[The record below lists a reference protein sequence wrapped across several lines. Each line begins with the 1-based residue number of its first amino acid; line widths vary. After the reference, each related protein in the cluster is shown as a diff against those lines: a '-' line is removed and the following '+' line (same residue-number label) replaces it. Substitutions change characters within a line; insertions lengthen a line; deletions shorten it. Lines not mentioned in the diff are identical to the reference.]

1 MMHFDLPLE
10 KTNMIGTRPSQGT
23 FGIHAAQVIAPGDP
37 FRSVLLFRMAKLG
50 GGHMPHLG
58 STEIDREGVALIHD
72 WVRKLSAETAKETT
86 GNEAAAK
93 LRKDEAADLDRL
105 RAANPSKDQTELTDR
120 LLSSTSGA
128 LMLLHSVD
136 DGTLPQSVAAQAI
149 EKATQHNDVSIRDL
163 FERFLPA
170 EKRIKRLGSVVRTE
184 QILALSGDSARGRK
198 LFLETA
204 NISCKNCHRIQKE
217 GKEVGPELT
226 TIGKK
231 LTRAQLLESIL
242 EPSKLIDPKYV
253 THLAETDDGRILT
266 GLLMSKDDNEVVLK
280 DAQDKVT
287 RIPTKQIE
295 QLVPQ
300 RQSLMP
306 DLLFRDMT
314 AQQVADLL
322 EYLGSLK

>member
-1 MMHFDLPLE
+1 
-10 KTNMIGTRPSQGT
+10 
-23 FGIHAAQVIAPGDP
+23 
-37 FRSVLLFRMAKLG
+37 
-50 GGHMPHLG
+50 MPHIG
-58 STEIDREGVALIHD
+58 SNEIDREGIALIHD
-72 WVRKLSAETAKETT
+72 WIKQLSPDTAKEST

-93 LRKDEAADLDRL
+93 LRKEEAADLERL
-105 RAANPSKDQTELTDR
+105 RATKQSTDEAELVDR

-128 LMLLHSVD
+128 LMLLRSID
-136 DGTLPQSVAAQAI
+136 NRTLPPRAASLAI
-149 EKATQHNDVSIRDL
+149 EKSAQHNEVSIRDL

-170 EKRIKRLGSVVRTE
+170 EKRIKRLGSVVRPE
-184 QILALSGDSARGRK
+184 QILALSGDSSRGKR
-198 LFLETA
+198 LFFETA
-204 NISCKNCHRIQKE
+204 SVSCKNCHRIQKE

-231 LTRAQLLESIL
+231 LTRPQLLESIL

-253 THLAETDDGRILT
+253 TYLAETEDGRLLT
-266 GLLMSKDDNEVVLK
+266 GLLMTKDDNEVVLK
-280 DAQDKVT
+280 DAQDKLL
-287 RIPTKQIE
+287 RIPSKQIE

-306 DLLFRDMT
+306 DLLFRDLT